1 MRAYVV
7 IQVEAKRISLER
19 GSWNLKLE
27 RVHLILGTVIT
38 VVVFLLLIAS
48 VQQYWIYQAN
58 LVSDILRFAKV
69 PHSLFL
75 LGPSRGTEFL
85 NAVPPVFV
93 ITKMVLPRN
102 VIFALIGITLVTIL
116 VVAGLPR
123 LSPPVKIVIGFI
135 LTPAIVN
142 LIYEIL
148 HPGQPWPLDVDWLT
162 SGIVIMPLILIVF
175 NAAIFP
181 VQGPLVVKVTGLAGC
196 LLFSFVWSTLRL
208 SLALSSLFYWGTFTF
223 MFLEYLPCAFV
234 DFIYM
239 LFFYSMVM
247 HRLAISQQRAE

>member
-1 MRAYVV
+1 M
-7 IQVEAKRISLER
+7 IEVEAKRISVER
-19 GSWNLKLE
+19 GQWSLRLE
-27 RVHLILGTVIT
+27 RVHLIIGTVT
-38 VVVFLLLIAS
+38 SVVLFLLLIAN
-48 VQQYWIYQAN
+48 VQEYWMFQAN
-58 LVSDILRFAKV
+58 LVSDVLRFAKV

-75 LGPSRGTEFL
+75 LGRSRATEFL

-102 VIFALIGITLVTIL
+102 VILAMAGIILVTMVL
-116 VVAGLPR
+116 VAAIPR

-135 LTPAIVN
+135 LTPVIVN
-142 LIYEIL
+142 LVYEIL
-148 HPGQPWPLDVDWLT
+148 HPEQPWPLDVDWLT
-162 SGIVIMPLILIVF
+162 SGIVIIPLILIIF
-175 NAAIFP
+175 TAAIFP
-181 VQGPLVVKVTGLAGC
+181 VQGPLSVKVAGFAGC
-196 LLFSFVWSTLRL
+196 LLFSFAWSTLRL